1 MIFIFFFNSK
11 NQTGGM
17 EKHSWGLLLVWEP
30 ELPLPRNY
38 QELLFLLILALLTAQ
53 SPAEGLLSSHLLGKG
68 DTGRGESCRHGWAHT
83 AQHSSVFLKSALFCC
98 SKVLQNS
105 WETFR
110 ASSQL
115 VIVPLSLLC
124 MELSPELLY

>member
-1 MIFIFFFNSK
+1 
-11 NQTGGM
+11 M

-53 SPAEGLLSSHLLGKG
+53 SSAQGLLSSHLLGKG
-68 DTGRGESCRHGWAHT
+68 DRGCESCRRGWAHT

-105 WETFR
+105 WETFQ

-115 VIVPLSLLC
+115 VIVPLSLFC
-124 MELSPELLY
+124 VELSPELLY